1 MGTTEDVLPVRR
13 RKRSLLRNK
22 KFRHI
27 FPWLVI
33 LAIFVIWELAV
44 RLFNIEQFVLPAPSA
59 IFASFW
65 QWHWSILGDAWQTF
79 MTTAIGFA
87 FAIVFG
93 LLAGVAIGSSSLVY
107 DGFYP
112 ALIGFNTIPKVAV
125 VPILVIWFGIGT
137 VPAIITAF
145 LLSFFPILVNV
156 ATGIATM
163 EPELQD
169 VLRALGAKR
178 WQVITKVGLPR
189 SMPYFFASL
198 KVSITVAFVGSIVAE
213 TVAGNSGIGNLML
226 VASSR
231 FDVPLVFAGLLVT
244 SVMGIGMYAVASVI
258 ERRMTG
264 WAMRGAEGAMFGTRF
279 LATPE
284 CPLPDGFKAAV
295 LASDGHDTILTE
307 IPDIA
312 RGRVWPGAYSRVL
325 RNRLIESWA
334 GREGDLRA
342 RRSEVGAAMTAAFKA
357 GDASSAPLFIGQ
369 DAGLIDSIEPAADL
383 VARLVA
389 DAEAALQRAAARP

>member
-1 MGTTEDVLPVRR
+1 MATTEDVLPVRR

-22 KFRHI
+22 NFRRI
-27 FPWLVI
+27 LPWLVI
-33 LAIFVIWELAV
+33 LAIFVVWELTV
-44 RLFNIEQFVLPAPSA
+44 RLFNIEQFVLPTPSA

-65 QWHWSILGDAWQTF
+65 QWHWSILAEAWQTF

-213 TVAGNSGIGNLML
+213 TVASNSGIGNLML

-231 FDVPLVFAGLLVT
+231 FDVPLAFAGLLVT
-244 SVMGIGMYAVASVI
+244 SVMGIGMYAVASTI

-264 WAMRGAEGAMFGTRF
+264 WAMRGADGAMFS
-279 LATPE
+279 P
-284 CPLPDGFKAAV
+284 
-295 LASDGHDTILTE
+295 
-307 IPDIA
+307 
-312 RGRVWPGAYSRVL
+312 
-325 RNRLIESWA
+325 A
-334 GREGDLRA
+334 G
-342 RRSEVGAAMTAAFKA
+342 
-357 GDASSAPLFIGQ
+357 
-369 DAGLIDSIEPAADL
+369 
-383 VARLVA
+383 
-389 DAEAALQRAAARP
+389 